1 MTRHITDHDDGVGIV
16 PGDGIL
22 PSPHD
27 IISPEPLADAP
38 SSSNSYDEKLDDED
52 EKGPA
57 QDDKNGDHDWDSDD
71 FKDIPDLVRETVSF
85 VDDPNEAYLTFRVF
99 VLSALFCT
107 LGSCCSMLT

>member
-1 MTRHITDHDDGVGIV
+1 MTRHITGDDLGVGIV

-27 IISPEPLADAP
+27 IISPDSAIDTP
-38 SSSNSYDEKLDDED
+38 SSGSTYDDKLEYGD
-52 EKGPA
+52 EKGPVPGST
-57 QDDKNGDHDWDSDD
+57 KGEHDWESDD

-85 VDDPNEAYLTFRVF
+85 DDDPNEAYLTFRVF

>member
-1 MTRHITDHDDGVGIV
+1 MTRHLTDHDQGVGIV

-27 IISPEPLADAP
+27 IISADPPPEPSL
-38 SSSNSYDEKLDDED
+38 SGNGYDEKVVYED

-57 QDDKNGDHDWDSDD
+57 EEEAKGEHDWDSDE

-85 VDDPNEAYLTFRVF
+85 DDDPNEAYLTFRVF